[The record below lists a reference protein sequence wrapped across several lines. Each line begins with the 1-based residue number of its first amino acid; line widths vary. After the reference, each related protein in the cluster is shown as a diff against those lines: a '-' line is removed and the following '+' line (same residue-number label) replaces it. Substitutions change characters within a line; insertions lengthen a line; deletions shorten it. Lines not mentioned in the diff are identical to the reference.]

1 MANYTKIPGVT
12 APNYIVKY
20 SSTVGN
26 KVTMCF
32 ICEETMNKWIAAV
45 TELNNMSGTEFKHT
59 VEEAIH

>member
-20 SSTVGN
+20 TSSVGN

-32 ICEETMNKWIAAV
+32 ICEETMNKWIEAV
-45 TELNNMSGTEFKHT
+45 TELNKMSGTEFKYT